1 MSLDTLANVIVILIE
16 VFLFIIYW
24 GFWIFVLCKFSE
36 FNRKRKICVN
46 NFLIINK
53 RKKSLHQSIEIN
65 TFKELSK
72 KVNFE
77 NNRPSKDIRE
87 SLNQSSRELKG
98 FLINNCPYDLIYTTT
113 NIVMER
119 KLIDLERE
127 KIIKLEKVE
136 DSTKIRTQ
144 VLPKIFLMGI
154 KTNIRNILNE
164 KYWEYIFRKE
174 KVSKYKIYINR
185 NYTNKEEKCTLSE

>member
-1 MSLDTLANVIVILIE
+1 MSLDTLSKVIVILIE
-16 VFLFIIYW
+16 VLFFIIYW
-24 GFWIFVLCKFSE
+24 GFWIFVFCKFIE
-36 FNRKRKICVN
+36 FNRKRKLCIN
-46 NFLIINK
+46 NFLIINT

-77 NNRPSKDIRE
+77 SIRPSKNIRE
-87 SLNQSSRELKG
+87 SLNQSSRELKD
-98 FLINNCPYDLIYTTT
+98 FLINNCPYDVIYTTT
-113 NIVMER
+113 NKVMER
-119 KLIDLERE
+119 KLIELERE
-127 KIIKLEKVE
+127 KVIRLEKDE

-154 KTNIRNILNE
+154 KTTIRNILNK

-185 NYTNKEEKCTLSE
+185 NYTNKE